1 MKKSFIL
8 SIIMLIVT
16 SLAVLG
22 ATYAWF
28 LNSKAIEN
36 VAFESGSVQYV
47 LTGALKDPST
57 SGYIIPGEEL
67 VIQDNAIGVENYSS
81 IESQLRVKIAY
92 QLDGQDVTVFTNE
105 NTNTSS
111 TIASVIGVIDDQF
124 IYNEVDGY
132 WYYFYQVEN
141 PIIPAYDELELLLE
155 IEIIHNLMINGN
167 VTGSAFQA
175 KDFAVTI
182 IFEAKQQKNVNWED
196 IEWDVLTTTL
206 IENE

>member
-1 MKKSFIL
+1 MKKSFIV
-8 SIIMLIVT
+8 SIIMLIVA

-22 ATYAWF
+22 ATYGWF
-28 LNSKAIEN
+28 LSSKAIEN
-36 VAFESGSVQYV
+36 VTFDSGSIQYV
-47 LTGALKDPST
+47 LTGALKDSST
-57 SGYIIPGEEL
+57 SGYVIPGEEL

-81 IESQLRVKIAY
+81 IASQLRIKIAY
-92 QLDGQDVTVFTNE
+92 QLEGQAVTVFTNE

-132 WYYFYQVEN
+132 WYYFYEEEN
-141 PIIPAYDELELLLE
+141 PIIPAYDELALLLE
-155 IEIIHNLMINGN
+155 IEIIHNLMINGH

-196 IEWDVLTTTL
+196 IEWDVLATTL
-206 IENE
+206 IEN